1 MIVVSII
8 IIVTDSF
15 IIISKLYNRA
25 ELTELHKR
33 TAVTPFFLY
42 FDGIVNMGKLKQFQ
56 LSLSLQNTKT
66 HTHTHTH
73 THSDTYFQFYKLF
86 CKFIIFKLTQVLFI
100 TNKITIKYSLQAIKN
115 VLLKIAHVTKDQIS
129 SIKHQMYQSVLQFGW
144 PQTHYTMLSLRL

>member
-33 TAVTPFFLY
+33 TAVTPFFSY

-73 THSDTYFQFYKLF
+73 THTQTPTSSFINYF
-86 CKFIIFKLTQVLFI
+86 V
-100 TNKITIKYSLQAIKN
+100 NS
-115 VLLKIAHVTKDQIS
+115 
-129 SIKHQMYQSVLQFGW
+129 
-144 PQTHYTMLSLRL
+144 

>member
-56 LSLSLQNTKT
+56 LSLSPQNTKT
-66 HTHTHTH
+66 HTHTHTQ
-73 THSDTYFQFYKLF
+73 TPTSSFINYF
-86 CKFIIFKLTQVLFI
+86 V
-100 TNKITIKYSLQAIKN
+100 NS
-115 VLLKIAHVTKDQIS
+115 
-129 SIKHQMYQSVLQFGW
+129 
-144 PQTHYTMLSLRL
+144 